1 MSMHN
6 CTYASELARVTSNL
20 EKDASHLVRLG
31 SSCPITSQWLLSN
44 WFESKGLC
52 VFARVPQWI
61 YSTEMIS
68 LSQRQWEFH
77 KWVRQ
82 NLFHLKWVILGLW
95 CALYY
100 LPAERQLDL
109 IPHCSSMGFRF
120 LCISPHPDMQIGGL
134 WPSLQHFLSPSLE
147 IRCVCLSYSR
157 LCRSVFYLQVRL
169 KVWVSEWGAKGRS
182 ECREDLS

>member
-109 IPHCSSMGFRF
+109 IPHCSSMGFP
-120 LCISPHPDMQIGGL
+120 LHISTSGYANRRIMAFYSTFSQPIFRD
-134 WPSLQHFLSPSLE
+134 SL
-147 IRCVCLSYSR
+147 CLSV
-157 LCRSVFYLQVRL
+157 LF
-169 KVWVSEWGAKGRS
+169 
-182 ECREDLS
+182 

>member
-109 IPHCSSMGFRF
+109 IPHCSSLGFHFSAYLHIWICKWR
-120 LCISPHPDMQIGGL
+120 GL
-134 WPSLQHFLSPSLE
+134 WSSLQTFLSLSSDIP
-147 IRCVCLSYSR
+147 CVW
-157 LCRSVFYLQVRL
+157 LCPIPGHGGVCFVC
-169 KVWVSEWGAKGRS
+169 WA
-182 ECREDLS
+182 D